1 MTRQLEDDLL
11 VGALDLHAHGYPEF
25 TLRRRPRVTN
35 LEWAEAAAAAEM
47 RGFVIKSHFFP
58 TMAAAVSLQE
68 LHPELEIFGSITL
81 NPTAGGLNATN
92 VEIAA
97 QMGARIAWFPTWSAK
112 QDPPKHSITLERMVP
127 YLTTLSAE
135 RAQREDALSIVDA
148 DGALTA
154 DARAVVEVC
163 STYGVTV
170 ASGHLPSEH
179 SLLLAEAARQAGARF
194 ILTHPCSGSVAA
206 TIEHQQRIAELGGYI
221 EHVFI
226 GCMPMHQRTDPRV
239 IAEAIRAVGPDRC
252 IMSSDAGEAWNPP
265 APEVLRMFIASM
277 LDLGIDADDIHR
289 MTHEN
294 PALAL
299 GLDAAPR
306 RTAAPSS
313 HADQRD
319 GEGRTEA

>member
-1 MTRQLEDDLL
+1 MTVQLEDELL
-11 VGALDLHAHGYPEF
+11 AGALDLHAHGYPEF
-25 TLRRRPRVTN
+25 TLRRRTRVTN
-35 LEWAEAAAAAEM
+35 HEWAQAATAAGM

-58 TMAAAVSLQE
+58 TTAAAVTLQE
-68 LHPELEIFGSITL
+68 LHPDLEIFGSITL
-81 NPTAGGLNATN
+81 NPPVGGINATS
-92 VEIAA
+92 VEMAA

-112 QDPPKHSITLERMVP
+112 QVPPKHSITLARMEP
-127 YLTTLSAE
+127 YLTTLAAE
-135 RAQREDALSIVDA
+135 RAQREDALSVVDA

-154 DARAVVEVC
+154 EARAVVEVC
-163 STYGVTV
+163 AAYGVTV
-170 ASGHLPSEH
+170 ASGHLPAEH
-179 SLLLAEAARQAGARF
+179 SLVLAEAARRAGARF

-239 IAEAIRAVGPDRC
+239 IAEAIRAVGPERC

-277 LDLGIDADDIHR
+277 LDLGVDADDIHR
-289 MTHEN
+289 MTHDN

-299 GLDAAPR
+299 GLDTAPR
-306 RTAAPSS
+306 RTALPAEG
-313 HADQRD
+313 DQR
-319 GEGRTEA
+319 GEDLHARP

>member
-1 MTRQLEDDLL
+1 MMMHRIEDELL

-35 LEWAEAAAAAEM
+35 VEWAEAAAAAQM

-58 TMAAAVSLQE
+58 TMAAAGTLQE

-81 NPTAGGLNATN
+81 NPPVGGLNPTT
-92 VEIAA
+92 VEMAA

-112 QDPPKHSITLERMVP
+112 QEPPKHSITLARMEP
-127 YLTTLSAE
+127 YLTTLAAE
-135 RAQREDALSIVDA
+135 RAQTEDAVAVVDA

-154 DARAVVEVC
+154 DAQAVVEVC
-163 STYGVTV
+163 SAYGVTV
-170 ASGHLPSEH
+170 ASGHLPPEH
-179 SLLLAEAARQAGARF
+179 SLVLAEAAQQAGARF
-194 ILTHPCSGSVAA
+194 VLTHPCSGSVAA

-226 GCMPMHQRTDPRV
+226 GCMPMHQRTNPREL
-239 IAEAIRAVGPDRC
+239 ADAIRAVGPERC

-277 LDLGIDADDIHR
+277 LDLGIDADDVYR
-289 MTHEN
+289 MTHDN

-299 GLDAAPR
+299 GLDTAPAAV
-306 RTAAPSS
+306 ASS
-313 HADQRD
+313 PALPGD
-319 GEGRTEA
+319 EAQV